1 MIIGTPKEIKNHESR
16 VGLNTAS
23 VGSLVDGGH
32 KVYIEK
38 NAGIKSGFSD
48 EDYIKAGAEILST
61 AKEIYSKSELIVKV
75 KEPQQ
80 EEFGLIQKNQTLFT
94 YFHFSSSKKLTEAM
108 MKSKAT
114 CIAYETVETNDKK
127 LPLLTPMSEVAGRM
141 AAQQGA
147 KFLEK
152 PQNGYGILL
161 GGVPG
166 VRPANVLIIGGG
178 IVGSE
183 AAKIA
188 SGMGANVTIL
198 DRDLTRLRHLD
209 EIMPSNVTTL
219 YSNGYNILEQ
229 IKISHLIIGSV
240 LSPGTKAPK
249 LISSKMLKHMMPG
262 TVLVDVAIDQGGCF
276 ESSEPTTHDDPIKI
290 KDGIIHYAVTNM
302 PGAVPNTSTNAL
314 TNATLNYALDLANKG
329 WKKACKEDKSLL
341 KGLNIVNGK
350 IVYQEVAEAF
360 SMPYEK
366 PNLT

>member
-1 MIIGTPKEIKNHESR
+1 MIIGVPKEIKSHESR
-16 VGLNTAS
+16 VGLTPGGAEQLIAS
-23 VGSLVDGGH
+23 GH
-32 KVYIEK
+32 MINIQS
-38 NAGIKSGFSD
+38 NAGKLSGF
-48 EDYIKAGAEILST
+48 EDDNYLKVGCKILDDLESV
-61 AKEIYSKSELIVKV
+61 YSESEMIIKV
-75 KEPQQ
+75 KEPIDA
-80 EEFGLIQKNQTLFT
+80 EYHLIKPDQVIFT
-94 YFHFSSSKKLTEAM
+94 FFHFASSEKLTKAM
-108 MKSKAT
+108 IDSKAI
-114 CIAYETVETNDKK
+114 CIAYETVEDNGN
-127 LPLLTPMSEVAGRM
+127 LPLLIPMSEVAGRM
-141 AAQQGA
+141 ATQQGA
-147 KFLEK
+147 KLLEK

-166 VRPANVLIIGGG
+166 VMPANVLIIGGG

-183 AAKIA
+183 AAKMA

-198 DRDLTRLRHLD
+198 DRDLNRLRHLD

-249 LISSKMLKHMMPG
+249 LITSKMLKYMMPG

-276 ESSEPTTHDDPIKI
+276 ETSEPTTHGDPIKI
-290 KDGIIHYAVTNM
+290 KDGIVHYAVTNM

-350 IVYQEVAEAF
+350 IVYEEVAKAF
-360 SMPYEK
+360 SMPYEEI
-366 PNLT
+366 NLT

>member
-1 MIIGTPKEIKNHESR
+1 MIIGVPKEIKSHESR
-16 VGLNTAS
+16 VGLTPGGAEQLIAS
-23 VGSLVDGGH
+23 GH
-32 KVYIEK
+32 IINIQS
-38 NAGIKSGFSD
+38 NAGKLSGF
-48 EDYIKAGAEILST
+48 EDDNYLKVGCKILDDLESV
-61 AKEIYSKSELIVKV
+61 YSESEMIIKV
-75 KEPQQ
+75 KEPIDA
-80 EEFGLIQKNQTLFT
+80 EYHLIKPDQVIFT
-94 YFHFSSSKKLTEAM
+94 FFHFASSEKLTKAM
-108 MKSKAT
+108 IDSKAI
-114 CIAYETVETNDKK
+114 CIAYETVEDNGN
-127 LPLLTPMSEVAGRM
+127 LPLLIPMSEVAGRM
-141 AAQQGA
+141 ATQQGA
-147 KFLEK
+147 KLLEK

-166 VRPANVLIIGGG
+166 VMPANVLIIGGG

-183 AAKIA
+183 AAKMA

-198 DRDLTRLRHLD
+198 DRDLNRLRHLD

-249 LISSKMLKHMMPG
+249 LITSKMLKYMMPG

-276 ESSEPTTHDDPIKI
+276 ETSEPTTHGDPIKI
-290 KDGIIHYAVTNM
+290 KDGIVHYAVTNM

-350 IVYQEVAEAF
+350 IVYEEVAKAF
-360 SMPYEK
+360 SMPYEEI
-366 PNLT
+366 NLK

>member
-1 MIIGTPKEIKNHESR
+1 MI
-16 VGLNTAS
+16 
-23 VGSLVDGGH
+23 D
-32 KVYIEK
+32 
-38 NAGIKSGFSD
+38 
-48 EDYIKAGAEILST
+48 
-61 AKEIYSKSELIVKV
+61 
-75 KEPQQ
+75 
-80 EEFGLIQKNQTLFT
+80 
-94 YFHFSSSKKLTEAM
+94 
-108 MKSKAT
+108 SKAI
-114 CIAYETVETNDKK
+114 CIAYETVEDNGN
-127 LPLLTPMSEVAGRM
+127 LPLLIPMSEVAGRM
-141 AAQQGA
+141 ATQQGA

-152 PQNGYGILL
+152 PQKGYGILL

-183 AAKIA
+183 AAKMA

-198 DRDLTRLRHLD
+198 DRDLSRLRHLD

-249 LISSKMLKHMMPG
+249 LITSKMLKHMMPG

-276 ESSEPTTHDDPIKI
+276 ETSEPTTHGDPIKI
-290 KDGIIHYAVTNM
+290 KDGIVHYAVTNM

-329 WKKACKEDKSLL
+329 WRKACKEDKSLL

-350 IVYQEVAEAF
+350 IVYEEVAKAF
-360 SMPYEK
+360 SMPYEEI
-366 PNLT
+366 NLT

>member
-1 MIIGTPKEIKNHESR
+1 MIIGVPKEIKSHESR
-16 VGLNTAS
+16 VGLTPGGAEQLIAS
-23 VGSLVDGGH
+23 GH
-32 KVYIEK
+32 TINIQR
-38 NAGIKSGFSD
+38 NAGKLSGF
-48 EDYIKAGAEILST
+48 EDDNYLKVGCKIVDKLET
-61 AKEIYSKSELIVKV
+61 IYSESEMIIKV
-75 KEPQQ
+75 KEPIDK
-80 EEFGLIQKNQTLFT
+80 EYNLIKPNQVIFT
-94 YFHFSSSKKLTEAM
+94 FFHFASSEKLTKAM
-108 MKSKAT
+108 INSKAI
-114 CIAYETVETNDKK
+114 CIAYETVEDDGN
-127 LPLLTPMSEVAGRM
+127 LPLLIPMSEVAGRM
-141 AAQQGA
+141 ATQQGA

-152 PQNGYGILL
+152 PQKGYGILL

-183 AAKIA
+183 AAKMA

-198 DRDLTRLRHLD
+198 DRDLSRLRHLD

-219 YSNGYNILEQ
+219 YSNAYNILEQ

-249 LISSKMLKHMMPG
+249 LISSEMLKHMMLG

-366 PNLT
+366 LNLT

>member
-1 MIIGTPKEIKNHESR
+1 MIIGVPKEIKSHESR
-16 VGLNTAS
+16 VGLTPGGAEQLIAS
-23 VGSLVDGGH
+23 GH
-32 KVYIEK
+32 MINIQS
-38 NAGIKSGFSD
+38 NAGKLSGF
-48 EDYIKAGAEILST
+48 EDDNYLKVGCKILDDLESV
-61 AKEIYSKSELIVKV
+61 YSESEMIIKV
-75 KEPQQ
+75 KEPIDA
-80 EEFGLIQKNQTLFT
+80 EYHLIKPDQIIFT
-94 YFHFSSSKKLTEAM
+94 FFHFASSEKLTKAM
-108 MKSKAT
+108 IDSKAI
-114 CIAYETVETNDKK
+114 CIAYETVEDNGN
-127 LPLLTPMSEVAGRM
+127 LPLLIPMSEVAGRM
-141 AAQQGA
+141 ATQQGA
-147 KFLEK
+147 KLLEK

-166 VRPANVLIIGGG
+166 VMPANVLIIGGG

-183 AAKIA
+183 AAKMA

-198 DRDLTRLRHLD
+198 DRDLNRLRHLD

-249 LISSKMLKHMMPG
+249 LITSKMLKYMMPG

-276 ESSEPTTHDDPIKI
+276 ETSEPTTHGDPIKI
-290 KDGIIHYAVTNM
+290 KDGIVHYAVTNM

-329 WKKACKEDKSLL
+329 WKKACEEDKSLL

-350 IVYQEVAEAF
+350 IVYEEVAKAF
-360 SMPYEK
+360 SMPYEEI
-366 PNLT
+366 NLT